1 MFLDQ
6 VAVQK
11 LDVFVEQSHA
21 AKRRVPAD
29 AVRLDR
35 TVNAVSKLTDGLTAG
50 AFKPDPPLAQGVF
63 RIVRRDDLSPAR
75 WVVGGVAQLGGNA
88 PLATRGAAVFTEPD
102 LEVIDQVFQ
111 YVVTASFI
119 VEAASQP
126 DALRVGMDMLRG
138 IPPLTAISA
147 YKESV

>member
-1 MFLDQ
+1 M
-6 VAVQK
+6 A
-11 LDVFVEQSHA
+11 
-21 AKRRVPAD
+21 
-29 AVRLDR
+29 
-35 TVNAVSKLTDGLTAG
+35 
-50 AFKPDPPLAQGVF
+50 
-63 RIVRRDDLSPAR
+63 
-75 WVVGGVAQLGGNA
+75 
-88 PLATRGAAVFTEPD
+88 D